1 MTQLPFVVGY
11 VFMVAA
17 ETEKFGE
24 SIKPKDKIE
33 SLMLKKAS
41 ETVHGFI
48 EREGGVECDKL
59 KKTRVFRSRNE
70 HSALNL
76 KGKRRDSVL

>member
-1 MTQLPFVVGY
+1 
-11 VFMVAA
+11 MVAA

-24 SIKPKDKIE
+24 SIKSKDKIE

-59 KKTRVFRSRNE
+59 EKTCVFRSRN
-70 HSALNL
+70 
-76 KGKRRDSVL
+76 